1 MDAAQAVAAADPSHA
16 EPLFREL
23 VESTSADRVSR
34 RTIDRRHVATD
45 QWPAALLS
53 YRQHVPLDLPLCVV
67 SPESAREVQ
76 AIVRVAKK
84 HGAGIVPYGAGSGV
98 VGGAWAEHDAI
109 TVDMKR
115 MRKVVSIDRDRLICE
130 AEGGI
135 IGIHL
140 ENYLRRRGL
149 TLGHFP
155 SSIICSSLGGWLVG
169 RSAGQFSCRY
179 GKIEDMVLSL
189 RAVTGDGEL
198 RTFAAEPAPQ
208 KGADELQLMVGSE
221 GMLGLVCDARLRV
234 WPKPEAEHYWGFE
247 VNGVRHGLDVMRTL
261 LRAGFSPT
269 VLRLYDE
276 FDSRVA
282 QRKADGSKED
292 EAGLS
297 AHVERIAK
305 DMPVPERTGL
315 LKQIQ
320 KALSR
325 RSLAVALLNPSAM
338 RFLVDRL
345 PEKCTLIIGCEG
357 TERLSQAMMEGMRAH
372 CTKEG
377 ARDLGKGPGVAWY
390 HGRYHVS
397 YKQSPVFLIGAY
409 VDTMEV
415 SAPWPAVAGIYD
427 AVRDALADR
436 AFVMAHFS
444 HAYLDG
450 CALYFTFAGMN
461 TQDELAH
468 YKETWRRA
476 LEAVTSHGGAVS
488 HHHGVGISKHAFLS
502 GHHGP
507 LWERFTDLKARFDPH
522 GVFNRRKW

>member
-1 MDAAQAVAAADPSHA
+1 MDAV
-16 EPLFREL
+16 REL
-23 VESTSADRVSR
+23 TEKLSAQVSV

-53 YRQHVPLDLPLCVV
+53 YRQHVPVELPLAVV
-67 SPESAREVQ
+67 SPESVKDVQ
-76 AIVRVAKK
+76 TIVEIAKK
-84 HGAGIVPYGAGSGV
+84 HDTPIVPYGAGSGV
-98 VGGAWAEHDAI
+98 VGGGWAEQGAI

-115 MRKVVSIDRDRLICE
+115 MRRVLSFDRDRMTCE
-130 AEGGI
+130 VEAGI
-135 IGIHL
+135 IGQHL
-140 ENYLRRRGL
+140 EDHLRRNGL

-189 RAVTGDGEL
+189 RAVDGTGALQTLASDPL
-198 RTFAAEPAPQ
+198 PA
-208 KGADELQLMVGSE
+208 KGADDLQLFVGSE
-221 GMLGLVCDARLRV
+221 GMLGIACDARLRV
-234 WPKPEAEHYWGFE
+234 WPKPPAEHYWGFS
-247 VNGVRHGLDVMRTL
+247 VKGVRHGLDVMRTL

-276 FDSRVA
+276 FDSKVA
-282 QRKADGSKED
+282 QRKADGSKEE
-292 EAGLS
+292 EAALVSHGL
-297 AHVERIAK
+297 RIAREL
-305 DMPVPERTGL
+305 PRPERTTL
-315 LKQIQ
+315 LKKLK

-345 PEKCTLIIGCEG
+345 PEQCTLIVGCEG
-357 TERLSQAMMEGMRAH
+357 SERLSQAMMEGMRQH
-372 CTKEG
+372 CVKEG
-377 ARDLGKGPGVAWY
+377 AVDLGKGPGVAWY
-390 HGRYHVS
+390 HGRHHVS

-415 SAPWPAVAGIYD
+415 SAPWPQVATIYD
-427 AVRDALADR
+427 AVRDAVRDR
-436 AFVMAHFS
+436 VFVMAHFS

-450 CALYFTFAGMN
+450 CAIYFTFAGID
-461 TQDELAH
+461 TRDELAH
-468 YKETWRRA
+468 YKETWRLA

-488 HHHGVGISKHAFLS
+488 HHHGVGIHKHAFLA

-507 LWERFTDLKARFDPH
+507 MWERFADLKERFDPQRLM
-522 GVFNRRKW
+522 NRGKWA